1 MERKTFALRKLLDVP
16 EFVKE
21 ELRIEPRS
29 RSEKNRF
36 PERNGRDSSL
46 PEKPSA
52 YSERNSS
59 ATISQLG
66 ELRPLLQDLV
76 RQIDSRADK
85 LAPYLREISQRSP
98 PAS

>member
-1 MERKTFALRKLLDVP
+1 LLDVP

-36 PERNGRDSSL
+36 PERNGRDGAL
-46 PEKPSA
+46 TEKPSA
-52 YSERNSS
+52 YSERNPS
-59 ATISQLG
+59 AAISQLRK
-66 ELRPLLQDLV
+66 LRPFLQDLA
-76 RQIDSRADK
+76 RQIDSSADK